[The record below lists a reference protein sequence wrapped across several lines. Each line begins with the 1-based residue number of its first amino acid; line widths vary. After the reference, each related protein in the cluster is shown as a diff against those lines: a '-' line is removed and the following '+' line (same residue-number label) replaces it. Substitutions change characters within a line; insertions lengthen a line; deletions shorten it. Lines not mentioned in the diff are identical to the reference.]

1 MLPTVGCGQTTDPAR
16 TNRLTRRGT
25 IILCVLAVVL
35 ACSGPGQP
43 AGPNAPTQP
52 SVPTGLDPAAWGGD
66 HVGQPLA
73 SYVTG
78 EECLFCHRD
87 ESTNNWAANPHS
99 RTIRLA
105 TTDSAPMQAL
115 ASVTADEV
123 EMLLGSQDRV
133 RFLKQIGYGRVALH
147 SATWESGDLTAHDG
161 APWDDKLFATNC
173 AGCHTTAVNPATSAY
188 SSPSLDC
195 YVCHGNV
202 DLEHSEDPAKMLL
215 SKARQDPARVV
226 ISICAQCH
234 IRSGRSRSSGL
245 PYPNNFIAG
254 DNLFRD
260 FEVDFSDQALANL
273 SSADRHILE
282 TARDVVINGEEAITC
297 LNCHNVHASTHT
309 KHEDVFQQLSCF
321 TCHIV
326 GREKSELLPFTIRS
340 ATCER

>member
-1 MLPTVGCGQTTDPAR
+1 VT
-16 TNRLTRRGT
+16 
-25 IILCVLAVVL
+25 LCVLGVVL

-43 AGPNAPTQP
+43 AGPDAPTQP
-52 SVPTGLDPAAWGGD
+52 ATGLDPAAWGGD
-66 HVGQPLA
+66 HVGQRLA
-73 SYVTG
+73 NYVTG

-87 ESTNNWAANPHS
+87 EATNNWASNPHS

-105 TTDSAPMQAL
+105 TADSAPVQAL
-115 ASVTADEV
+115 ASSTAEEV
-123 EMLLGSQDRV
+123 EMLLGSRDRV
-133 RFLKQIGYGRVALH
+133 RFLKQIGYGKVAVLT
-147 SATWESGDLTAHDG
+147 ATWESGNLTAHKS
-161 APWDDKLFATNC
+161 APWDDNLFATSC
-173 AGCHTTAVNPATSAY
+173 AGCHTTAVDPATSTY

-202 DLEHSEDPAKMLL
+202 DLEHSADPQKMLL
-215 SKARQDPARVV
+215 SEARQDPAPVV

-273 SSADRHILE
+273 SGADRHILE
-282 TARDVVINGEEAITC
+282 TVRDVVINGEESVTC
-297 LNCHNVHASTHT
+297 LSCHNVHASTHS

-326 GREKSELLPFTIRS
+326 GREKSELLPFTTRS